1 MPGIPS
7 GKACEACRKQKKK
20 CDEKQPTCGR
30 CLRLKIPCVGS
41 GQQRFKF
48 QEEKRFT
55 EQVRREHNSVA
66 LSTASKSNI
75 SSSNGTPLPPS
86 GGQFLFIHAKPSNST
101 TRLAEAFTQAIKRS
115 TDIRYNLEWSFGI
128 FLEEVPRRLGTN
140 DALDRAVDAVTS
152 AHTDFCNRQPGS
164 VQALTKYSAAL
175 RTLRVYLDD
184 PVHAQET
191 NTIAAVMILLICQTI
206 LGQTTTQQWSGHCE
220 GATQILKARKNF
232 GPRNEFEAKIYMS
245 LRGSVLFEGLFNHRI
260 QLSEEEWDS
269 LIVNEYDRRNPE
281 GRLLQTLS
289 RAPGLM
295 RRARIFLRTASDP
308 TGVQDELWTLYQA
321 CKLDLDKLKQ
331 GSIHKDLSI
340 AEALPRGSHR
350 AWLERLLTVHYD
362 RIYGIGLVIALFFNC
377 MLQALGT
384 HSDAVQADAYYF
396 TEEILMLAE
405 ISEDLRPMGSGYLI
419 ICLTTAWA
427 ASRDIEQRGRVLTW
441 LCDYQKDFNSWQFS
455 RWQQDLKWT
464 AEHLCLGDPLG
475 LHQDVDYSGYLV
487 R

>member
-1 MPGIPS
+1 M
-7 GKACEACRKQKKK
+7 
-20 CDEKQPTCGR
+20 
-30 CLRLKIPCVGS
+30 KIPCVGS

-55 EQVRREHNSVA
+55 KAVRREHNSVA

-75 SSSNGTPLPPS
+75 SSSNGTPPPPNGS
-86 GGQFLFIHAKPSNST
+86 QFLFIHAKPSNST

-115 TDIRYNLEWSFGI
+115 TDIRYNLGWSFGI
-128 FLEEVPRRLGTN
+128 FLEDVPRRLGTN

-191 NTIAAVMILLICQTI
+191 NTLAAVMILLICQTI
-206 LGQTTTQQWSGHCE
+206 LGQTTHQQWSGHCE

-232 GPRNEFEAKIYMS
+232 GPRNDFEAKIYMS
-245 LRGSVLFEGLFNHRI
+245 LRGSVVSSHSIVPLGADSILTPGYILMTSQLFEGLFNHRI
-260 QLSEEEWDS
+260 QLTEEEWDS
-269 LIVNEYDRRNPE
+269 LIVNEYDRANPE
-281 GRLLQTLS
+281 GRLLHTLS

-295 RRARIFLRTASDP
+295 RRAKHFLRTTTDS
-308 TGVQDELWTLYQA
+308 TGIRSELWTLYLA

-331 GSIHKDLSI
+331 GSIHKDLSL
-340 AEALPRGSHR
+340 ASALPPGTRR
-350 AWLERLLTVHYD
+350 TCLERLLNVHYD
-362 RIYGIGLVIALFFNC
+362 RIYGIGLVITLFFNC

-384 HSDAVQADAYYF
+384 HRESVQADAYYF

-405 ISEDLRPMGSGYLI
+405 ISEDLRPVGSGYLI
-419 ICLTTAWA
+419 VCLTTAWA
-427 ASRDIEQRGRVLTW
+427 ASRDVQQRGRVWGW
-441 LCDYQKDFNSWQFS
+441 LRDYQRDFNNWEVR
-455 RWQQDLKWT
+455 RWERDLRWT
-464 AEHLCLGDPLG
+464 AEHLCLRDPLG
-475 LHQDVDYSGYLV
+475 LRQDGDYLDYLV
-487 R
+487 C